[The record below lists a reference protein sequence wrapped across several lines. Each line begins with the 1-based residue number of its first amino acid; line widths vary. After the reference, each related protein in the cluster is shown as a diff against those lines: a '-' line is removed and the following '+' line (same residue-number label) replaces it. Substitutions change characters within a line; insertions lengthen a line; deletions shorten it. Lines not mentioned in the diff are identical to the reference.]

1 MTGLMRVDRRG
12 EKKKKKHMSEHST
25 KVFALKTSKTSFK
38 DFALEHG
45 MHIQEILDV

>member
-1 MTGLMRVDRRG
+1 MRVDGRGRG
-12 EKKKKKHMSEHST
+12 EENMSEHSK

-38 DFALEHG
+38 DFALEHA

>member
-12 EKKKKKHMSEHST
+12 EKKKKHMSEHSK